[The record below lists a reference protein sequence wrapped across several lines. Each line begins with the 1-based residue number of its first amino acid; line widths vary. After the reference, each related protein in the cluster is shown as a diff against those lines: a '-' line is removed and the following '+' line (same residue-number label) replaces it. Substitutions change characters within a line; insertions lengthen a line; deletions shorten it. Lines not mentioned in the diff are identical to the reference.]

1 MVYLNLCLMLQAEI
15 TYATTACKAAMA
27 KQCISLHCT
36 SEGEHSMMLFCISS
50 SICCRLKSQQH
61 SMQSSTGQAAYMAA
75 LCTCRGTQHDAGL
88 HQQFNVQSLMAGMV
102 YVHYCA

>member
-1 MVYLNLCLMLQAEI
+1 
-15 TYATTACKAAMA
+15 
-27 KQCISLHCT
+27 
-36 SEGEHSMMLFCISS
+36 MMLVCISS
-50 SICCRLKSQQH
+50 LTCYRLKSQQH

-102 YVHYCA
+102 HVHNCA